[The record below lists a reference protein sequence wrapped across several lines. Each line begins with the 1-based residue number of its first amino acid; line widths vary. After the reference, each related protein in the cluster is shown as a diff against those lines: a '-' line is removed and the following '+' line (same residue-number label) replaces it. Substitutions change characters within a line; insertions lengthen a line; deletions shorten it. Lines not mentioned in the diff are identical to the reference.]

1 MFPPPG
7 KLCIVR
13 SYEDKIMATITVQE
27 ITRTGLE
34 MTTEG
39 CVGGGDEFVNV
50 DGAFVFIKNASGAD
64 KTVRFTIQ
72 KLVDG
77 EIPPK
82 KSVVVT
88 LAEERRIGP
97 FPTDIYNDAD
107 GKVQITY
114 TAVTDLTIAVM
125 KV

>member
-1 MFPPPG
+1 
-7 KLCIVR
+7 
-13 SYEDKIMATITVQE
+13 MATITVQA
-27 ITRTGLE
+27 ITRDGLE

-39 CVGGGDEFVNV
+39 CVGGGDEFINEAN
-50 DGAFVFIKNASGAD
+50 AFVFIDNQSGAD

-82 KSVVVT
+82 KMVVVT
-88 LAEERRIGP
+88 LGEKRRIGD
-97 FPTDIYNDAD
+97 FPPDIYNDPD

-114 TAVTDLTIAVM
+114 TAVTDLFIAVM
-125 KV
+125 KL